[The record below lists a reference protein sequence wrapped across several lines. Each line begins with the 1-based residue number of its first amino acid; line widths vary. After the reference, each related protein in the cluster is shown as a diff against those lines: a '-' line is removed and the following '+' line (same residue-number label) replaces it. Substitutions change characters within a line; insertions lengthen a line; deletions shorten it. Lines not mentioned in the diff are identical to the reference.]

1 MGGLCRL
8 SSQWLIL
15 AYSCPWWYVK
25 YSVASL
31 FLSFLWSW
39 CRNVSGLRAPCLRAE
54 PGPPLPV
61 LHQKWNFTPNL
72 KRAFCSLSR
81 TGWAEGQQS
90 FLGERHRAG
99 GAPSASTECGCAR
112 TGELGLGK
120 NTFRRALQKDTCC
133 SSCVCFHACR
143 RIAKIFQKLLRDW
156 SLVLFF
162 KGTCCM
168 DRLAPHPRE
177 QKV

>member
-1 MGGLCRL
+1 MHSFPSGGHPEEHHCSEQRGDMGTTQLWVLRAGCCIPAQRSGQLCNLHCMGGLCRL

-39 CRNVSGLRAPCLRAE
+39 CRNVSGLGAPCLRAE

-90 FLGERHRAG
+90 FVGERHRAG
-99 GAPSASTECGCAR
+99 GAPSASAECEYHQLC
-112 TGELGLGK
+112 
-120 NTFRRALQKDTCC
+120 Q
-133 SSCVCFHACR
+133 
-143 RIAKIFQKLLRDW
+143 DW
-156 SLVLFF
+156 
-162 KGTCCM
+162 
-168 DRLAPHPRE
+168 
-177 QKV
+177 